1 MIQDILDNYQ
11 SATDALAKTANLY
24 TEDIFFRRP
33 AEGKWSAAENVEHLI
48 LVTKSM
54 AGLFAKPEVMVER
67 WGTVDRPS
75 RSYDEIAD
83 AYIKATNGAG
93 KAPERVVPQATAP
106 TMVEQL
112 DKFKKVNEE
121 YLKAIELLT
130 EPQLNTCQLPHPFI
144 GNITVRECL
153 HFMTFHVNHHHK
165 AINAILKG
173 P

>member
-54 AGLFAKPEVMVER
+54 AGLFAKAGKWWLSSR
-67 WGTVDRPS
+67 NNDRPS

-93 KAPERVVPQATAP
+93 KGAR
-106 TMVEQL
+106 
-112 DKFKKVNEE
+112 
-121 YLKAIELLT
+121 
-130 EPQLNTCQLPHPFI
+130 
-144 GNITVRECL
+144 
-153 HFMTFHVNHHHK
+153 
-165 AINAILKG
+165 KG
-173 P
+173 CSAGHSTNDG